1 LKRSNNIPKEHSTVV
16 TFSVF
21 GAGLSIELPSALA
34 KVYIDTWF
42 PRMGGGPFQNAMTR
56 NYRVVF
62 KESSPAPWEISI
74 DDDVTARYSN
84 LQKLLNDL
92 ESDMQMYIAEFATPY
107 LFVHAGVVAWNGT
120 AILLPGRSFAGK
132 STLVTS
138 LVQAGATYYSDEYA
152 VLDDEGRVWPY
163 RRRVSLR
170 NGPHGPARRLDLA
183 RDDAPC
189 EPLPVSLIALLQ
201 YTPGGSWH
209 VERRT
214 PGEAIMRLVDQTV
227 AVRHRPA
234 DTLAYL
240 SRLIENAIVI
250 EGTRGEVDDSV
261 RRLLLAAEQDA
272 TYHSIPLT
280 TAE

>member
-1 LKRSNNIPKEHSTVV
+1 
-16 TFSVF
+16 
-21 GAGLSIELPSALA
+21 
-34 KVYIDTWF
+34 
-42 PRMGGGPFQNAMTR
+42 
-56 NYRVVF
+56 
-62 KESSPAPWEISI
+62 
-74 DDDVTARYSN
+74 
-84 LQKLLNDL
+84 
-92 ESDMQMYIAEFATPY
+92 MQMYVAEFATPY

-170 NGPHGPARRLDLA
+170 NGPHGLARRLDLA

-227 AVRHRPA
+227 AVRRRPA

-240 SRLIENAIVI
+240 GKAIEHATVI
-250 EGTRGEVDDSV
+250 EGTRGEVEDTV
-261 RRLLLAAEQDA
+261 PLILAAAEQA
-272 TYHSIPLT
+272 NT
-280 TAE
+280 THISTART

>member
-1 LKRSNNIPKEHSTVV
+1 MPPEWQRSSVEGHEEQRYLVRQSEGSTDCWDVV
-16 TFSVF
+16 VN
-21 GAGLSIELPSALA
+21 GHLSHR
-34 KVYIDTWF
+34 IDGW
-42 PRMGGGPFQNAMTR
+42 
-56 NYRVVF
+56 
-62 KESSPAPWEISI
+62 
-74 DDDVTARYSN
+74 DLLLDV
-84 LQKLLNDL
+84 L
-92 ESDMQMYIAEFATPY
+92 EGDMQMYVAEFATPY

-170 NGPHGPARRLDLA
+170 NGPHGLARRLDLA

-227 AVRHRPA
+227 AVRRRPA

-240 SRLIENAIVI
+240 GKAIEHATVI
-250 EGTRGEVDDSV
+250 EGTRGEVEDTV
-261 RRLLLAAEQDA
+261 PLILAAAEQA
-272 TYHSIPLT
+272 NT
-280 TAE
+280 THISTART

>member
-1 LKRSNNIPKEHSTVV
+1 MTSIRESFEQGLTISVYGC
-16 TFSVF
+16 TF
-21 GAGLSIELPSALA
+21 ELRTSA
-34 KVYIDTWF
+34 V
-42 PRMGGGPFQNAMTR
+42 
-56 NYRVVF
+56 
-62 KESSPAPWEISI
+62 IS
-74 DDDVTARYSN
+74 
-84 LQKLLNDL
+84 L
-92 ESDMQMYIAEFATPY
+92 ESIIEHLPPTWRINPNDGVVPYRLLIETTAESTDCWKITINGVQSRQICGWGTLLDTIENAMQMYVAEFATPY

-227 AVRHRPA
+227 AVRRRPA

-240 SRLIENAIVI
+240 GKAIEHATVI
-250 EGTRGEVDDSV
+250 EGTRGEVEDTV
-261 RRLLLAAEQDA
+261 PLILAAAEQA
-272 TYHSIPLT
+272 NT
-280 TAE
+280 THISTART